1 MKSKKQLLKIWEQV
15 QFEYYNNLN
24 FEQLSKEYISWFAD
38 KAENFLVDTNKE
50 VYLFQ
55 IMGGVNEYSRNELI
69 SALMESEYDCRI
81 DDDIHELD
89 ELIEKIEMINF
100 NQQKKMKKIKIKL
113 SEIDNTTNEIM
124 DQIRDIFDE
133 IDLTH
138 YINNNTDYDID
149 DLDDRFYTIIHNKL
163 KQTK

>member
-1 MKSKKQLLKIWEQV
+1 MKSKKQMLQIWEQV

-24 FEQLSKEYISWFAD
+24 FAELSKEYISWFAD
-38 KAENFLVDTNKE
+38 KPEDFLVDTNKE

-55 IMGGVNEYSRNELI
+55 GYEYNRNELI

-100 NQQKKMKKIKIKL
+100 NQK
-113 SEIDNTTNEIM
+113 
-124 DQIRDIFDE
+124 
-133 IDLTH
+133 
-138 YINNNTDYDID
+138 
-149 DLDDRFYTIIHNKL
+149 
-163 KQTK
+163 

>member
-1 MKSKKQLLKIWEQV
+1 MKSKKQMLRIWEKV
-15 QFEYYNNLN
+15 QFEYYNNLD
-24 FEQLSKEYISWFAD
+24 FAELSKEYISWFAD
-38 KAENFLVDTNKE
+38 KPESFLVDAD
-50 VYLFQ
+50 
-55 IMGGVNEYSRNELI
+55 NEYSRDELI

-89 ELIEKIEMINF
+89 KLIEKIEMINF
-100 NQQKKMKKIKIKL
+100 NQNSKL
-113 SEIDNTTNEIM
+113 NNIQDIDNTTNEIM

-163 KQTK
+163 KQIK

>member
-1 MKSKKQLLKIWEQV
+1 MKSKKQMLQIWEQV

-24 FEQLSKEYISWFAD
+24 FAELSKEYISWFAD
-38 KAENFLVDTNKE
+38 KPEDFLVDTNKE

-55 IMGGVNEYSRNELI
+55 GYEYNRNELI

-100 NQQKKMKKIKIKL
+100 NQ
-113 SEIDNTTNEIM
+113 N
-124 DQIRDIFDE
+124 
-133 IDLTH
+133 
-138 YINNNTDYDID
+138 
-149 DLDDRFYTIIHNKL
+149 
-163 KQTK
+163 

>member
-100 NQQKKMKKIKIKL
+100 NQ
-113 SEIDNTTNEIM
+113 
-124 DQIRDIFDE
+124 
-133 IDLTH
+133 
-138 YINNNTDYDID
+138 NN
-149 DLDDRFYTIIHNKL
+149 K
-163 KQTK
+163 

>member
-38 KAENFLVDTNKE
+38 KPENFLVDTNKE

-100 NQQKKMKKIKIKL
+100 NQ
-113 SEIDNTTNEIM
+113 
-124 DQIRDIFDE
+124 
-133 IDLTH
+133 
-138 YINNNTDYDID
+138 NN
-149 DLDDRFYTIIHNKL
+149 K
-163 KQTK
+163 

>member
-24 FEQLSKEYISWFAD
+24 FAELSKEYISWFAD
-38 KAENFLVDTNKE
+38 KPEDFLVDTNKE

-55 IMGGVNEYSRNELI
+55 GYEYNRNELI

-89 ELIEKIEMINF
+89 KLIEKIEMINF
-100 NQQKKMKKIKIKL
+100 NQ
-113 SEIDNTTNEIM
+113 
-124 DQIRDIFDE
+124 
-133 IDLTH
+133 
-138 YINNNTDYDID
+138 NN
-149 DLDDRFYTIIHNKL
+149 K
-163 KQTK
+163 